1 MQNENQLVTIL
12 KGFMIMALISCIL
25 IVIWNILNFILFQW
39 FGFRYYG
46 FTFRSIL
53 YGFILFLIAFAP
65 LIVGAAN
72 HMLPLG
78 IAISIFS
85 IPAVL
90 IGLRMEATAYRND
103 PNW

>member
-1 MQNENQLVTIL
+1 MQNENQLTQIL
-12 KGFMIMALISCIL
+12 KGLMIMALISCIL
-25 IVIWNILNFILFQW
+25 IIIWNILNFILFQW

-65 LIVGAAN
+65 IIVGSAN

-78 IAISIFS
+78 IAISIFT

>member
-1 MQNENQLVTIL
+1 MDNENQLTQIL
-12 KGFMIMALISCIL
+12 KGLMIMALISCIL
-25 IVIWNILNFILFQW
+25 IIIWNILNFILFQW

-65 LIVGAAN
+65 LIVGSAN
-72 HMLPLG
+72 HMLPMG
-78 IAISIFS
+78 IAISCFT

-90 IGLRMEATAYRND
+90 IGLRCEATAYRND
-103 PNW
+103 PDW